1 MNKKIVIFYTLL
13 TLVIGG
19 VIGFLITSKTQ
30 NTVSSTDTVQ
40 ENLNDKKIVSG
51 YSFEKTNKNIIWQI
65 KEQKI
70 RFGELQR
77 RVEGCSKKVL
87 TQQLELL
94 IDNNIIINDKK
105 TVNNIV
111 ESTYYLSNS
120 GLALLPIM
128 EKMIKWSNNNLLC
141 GKEQ

>member
-1 MNKKIVIFYTLL
+1 MYNVDEIIYGCPVEALSSILGKKWVA
-13 TLVIGG
+13 
-19 VIGFLITSKTQ
+19 
-30 NTVSSTDTVQ
+30 
-40 ENLNDKKIVSG
+40 E
-51 YSFEKTNKNIIWQI
+51 IIWQI